1 MNPSD
6 RLEWYKQASAN
17 LRKYLS
23 ELEAALVSGQF
34 ADTKPTDYLIT
45 VTRPPRLGQDARSSG
60 ATAMTWCWL
69 TACCPTA
76 PGWKL
81 PTTLTGAVFRQSS

>member
-45 VTRPPRLGQDARSSG
+45 DVKRRIEDFDRLIKEA
-60 ATAMTWCWL
+60 
-69 TACCPTA
+69 
-76 PGWKL
+76 K
-81 PTTLTGAVFRQSS
+81 

>member
-34 ADTKPTDYLIT
+34 ADTKPTDYVITDVKRRIEDFDRLIKE
-45 VTRPPRLGQDARSSG
+45 A
-60 ATAMTWCWL
+60 
-69 TACCPTA
+69 
-76 PGWKL
+76 K
-81 PTTLTGAVFRQSS
+81 